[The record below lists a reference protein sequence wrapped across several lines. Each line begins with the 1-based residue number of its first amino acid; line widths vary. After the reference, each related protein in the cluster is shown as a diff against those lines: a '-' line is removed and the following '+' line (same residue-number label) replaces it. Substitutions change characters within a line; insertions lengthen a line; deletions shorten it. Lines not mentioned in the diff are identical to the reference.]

1 MLDPLGSKQSLSYT
15 WGGFGR
21 NMENG
26 GQASES
32 LVRAFEK
39 SALPIV
45 VLSVLFT
52 AAMAQVLLEFPGFTT
67 DIASFAPETESD
79 AAEDRIDEVMQA
91 SPHLIYINVEPQDQA
106 NDGTNLCE
114 NSPCNVL
121 EIAALQ
127 QLSDDLD
134 RIEGFSQTNQGFI
147 VAHMNAAGMLES
159 ALEER
164 DEQGRSLSDFTDW
177 GDLLDAVSEGERCS
191 DAIGNE
197 QAIASASFAAS
208 AMLHED
214 LDYAP
219 VCEWLDSGEGDP
231 TPSASSTMWVIEI
244 SGDISDDERR
254 EKTSTIRT
262 MLTVKHPL
270 GESSSLSYGVIS
282 DDLISHDINQS
293 TMDNLVWLLLIAVM
307 VVVALLAIAFR
318 SVMMVAAPLLGLSAA
333 LVWTYGIVTLLGM
346 RMSVLEVAVAPV
358 VLGLGID
365 YSIHLQRGYEFA
377 KKRPISAARAWVESF
392 SVLRLALSLAVVT
405 TVFAFLAN
413 LSSELPPLRTFGF
426 TLALGVVSAFVAST
440 ITVGAVHV
448 VVENSAGEMHHR
460 GLRMD
465 RTADLATR
473 FQRRNTARV
482 LLIVAMI
489 TMGSVIVAIRELDTS
504 FELTDF
510 LSEEGMEVMEVRND
524 IYDSYD
530 AAAWKSV
537 IVLVE
542 PAFEEGALTGERD
555 LMKGLGIF
563 DGRISGLPEVVNPI
577 NTGTQRPSYDGLY
590 PLLRDAVENDP
601 NFGESF
607 HIGIFDGQL
616 GVAGTEF
623 EEGDLTAAVTSLL
636 NNDSVGDVLRGHT
649 WAERTAMHV
658 ALTEDGE
665 SIRFLKMRV
674 DVLVRTSEEAHE
686 VAEVF
691 AKQAQLL
698 EDDGLVGGEVYIT
711 GDVVVLNNVLS
722 GLVLSQVE
730 STAISLFVSMLVLVL
745 LTRRLGQSLVVI
757 LPVGL
762 AGAWVV
768 GAMAM
773 IGMNWNVLTIM
784 ITALTIGLGID
795 YSIHVWRR
803 IEANR
808 NSGMGTWEAMRDMY
822 STTGTALLLS
832 AGTTICGFMVL
843 LLSPIPVIQDFG
855 IVSSI
860 SVLFSLVMALLVLPG
875 LLAAEFRTSNDYA

>member
-32 LVRAFEK
+32 LVRAFAK

-52 AAMAQVLLEFPGFTT
+52 ATMAQVLLEFPGFTT

-91 SPHLIYINVEPQDQA
+91 SPHLIYINVEPYDQA
-106 NDGTNLCE
+106 GDGTNLCE

-147 VAHMNAAGMLES
+147 VAHMNAAGILES

-164 DEQGRSLSDFTDW
+164 DEQGRNLSDFTDW

-214 LDYAP
+214 LDYTP

-254 EKTSTIRT
+254 EKTSAIRT

-365 YSIHLQRGYEFA
+365 YSIHLQRGYEYA

-542 PAFEEGALTGERD
+542 PVSGEYALTGERD

-590 PLLRDAVENDP
+590 SLLRDAVENDP

-636 NNDSVGDVLRGHT
+636 NNDSVGDILRGHT

-674 DVLVRTSEEAHE
+674 DVLVRTSEEAQE

>member
-1 MLDPLGSKQSLSYT
+1 MA
-15 WGGFGR
+15 
-21 NMENG
+21 NG
-26 GQASES
+26 DSVSEP

-67 DIASFAPETESD
+67 DIASFAPEAESD
-79 AAEDRIDEVMQA
+79 AAEDRIDGVMQA
-91 SPHLIYINVEPQDQA
+91 SPHMIYINVGPYDRA
-106 NDGTNLCE
+106 TDGTNTCE
-114 NSPCNVL
+114 DSSCNVL

-134 RIEGFSQTNQGFI
+134 MIEGFSQANHGFI
-147 VAHMNAAGMLES
+147 VAHINAAGMLET

-164 DEQGRSLSDFTDW
+164 DDQGRSLDDFTDW
-177 GDLLDAVSEGERCS
+177 EGLLGAVSEGEKCS
-191 DAIGNE
+191 DAIGND

-208 AMLHED
+208 AMLHRD

-244 SGDISDDERR
+244 SGEISDDERR
-254 EKTSTIRT
+254 EKASIIRT
-262 MLTVKHPL
+262 MLTAKHPL
-270 GESSSLSYGVIS
+270 GESSSLQYGVIS

-293 TMDNLVWLLLIAVM
+293 TMGNLVWLLLIAVM

-318 SVMMVAAPLLGLSAA
+318 SFMMVAAPLLGLSAA

-346 RMSVLEVAVAPV
+346 RLSVLEVAVAPV

-365 YSIHLQRGYEFA
+365 YSIHMQRGYEFA
-377 KKRPISAARAWVESF
+377 KKRSVSAARAWVESF

-426 TLALGVVSAFVAST
+426 TLALGVVSAFAAST
-440 ITVGAVHV
+440 ITVGAVHI
-448 VVENSAGEMHHR
+448 VVEKSAGEMRHR

-465 RTADLATR
+465 RLADLATQ

-510 LSEEGMEVMEVRND
+510 LSEEGMEIMEVRND

-530 AAAWKSV
+530 AAAWKTVV
-537 IVLVE
+537 ILVE
-542 PAFEEGALTGERD
+542 PASGDEALTGERD
-555 LMKGLGIF
+555 LMKGLGFF
-563 DGRISGLPEVVNPI
+563 DSRISGLPEVINPT
-577 NTGTQRPSYDGLY
+577 NTGAQRPSYDGLY
-590 PLLRDAVENDP
+590 PILRDAIENDP
-601 NFGESF
+601 ALGESF
-607 HIGIFDGQL
+607 HMGIFDGQL
-616 GVAGTEF
+616 GVADGF
-623 EEGDLTAAVTSLL
+623 GEGDLTAAVTTLL
-636 NNDSVGDVLRGHT
+636 GNDSVGDALRGHT

-658 ALTEDGE
+658 ALTEDGG
-665 SIRFLKMRV
+665 SIKFLKMRV
-674 DVLVRTSEEAHE
+674 DVLVKTSEDAQE

-773 IGMNWNVLTIM
+773 LGINWNVLTIM

-808 NSGMGTWEAMRDMY
+808 SSGMGTWEAMRDMY

-875 LLAAEFRTSNDYA
+875 LLAAEFRTSGDYT

>member
-1 MLDPLGSKQSLSYT
+1 MS
-15 WGGFGR
+15 
-21 NMENG
+21 
-26 GQASES
+26 SEA
-32 LVRAFEK
+32 LERLFEK
-39 SALPIV
+39 SSLAIV
-45 VLSVLFT
+45 VVSVLFT
-52 AAMAQVLLEFPGFTT
+52 SAMMQVLMDFPGFTT
-67 DIASFAPETESD
+67 EISSFAPESD
-79 AAEDRIDEVMQA
+79 SDSVEDTINEEMGA
-91 SPHLIYINVEPQDQA
+91 TPHLLYIDVRPYSESA
-106 NDGTNLCE
+106 DGGNACDDA
-114 NSPCNVL
+114 PCNVL
-121 EIAALQ
+121 ELGALQ
-127 QLSDDLD
+127 KLALDLQRVEDYSTENSD
-134 RIEGFSQTNQGFI
+134 FI
-147 VAHMNAAGMLES
+147 VSHLNAAGIIQT
-159 ALEER
+159 ALDER
-164 DEQGRSLSDFTDW
+164 DDQDRDLSEFSDW
-177 GDLLDAVSEGERCS
+177 AELLEAVSDGEECS

-208 AMLHED
+208 AMLHTD
-214 LDYAP
+214 FDYDP
-219 VCEWLDSGEGDP
+219 VCEWLDTGEGTA
-231 TPSASSTMWVIEI
+231 TPVASSTMWVIEI
-244 SGDISDDERR
+244 SGDISNEQRRDLSAGIRSLLSDE
-254 EKTSTIRT
+254 S
-262 MLTVKHPL
+262 V
-270 GESSSLSYGVIS
+270 LSYGVIS

-293 TMDNLVWLLLIAVM
+293 TMDNLVWLLLIAVL
-307 VVVALLAIAFR
+307 VVVALLALAFR
-318 SVMMVAAPLLGLSAA
+318 SFMMVAAPLMGLSAA
-333 LVWTYGIVTLLGM
+333 LVWTYGIVTILGM
-346 RMSVLEVAVAPV
+346 RLSVLEVAVAPV

-365 YSIHLQRGYEFA
+365 YSIHLQRAYEVA
-377 KKRPISAARAWVESF
+377 KNRSGSAARAWVESI

-413 LSSELPPLRTFGF
+413 SFSDLPPLRTFGF

-448 VVENSAGEMHHR
+448 VVEKSAGEMYHR

-465 RTADLATR
+465 GLADVSTR

-510 LSEEGMEVMEVRND
+510 LSEEGMDIMEVRNE

-537 IVLVE
+537 ILLVE
-542 PAFEEGALTGERD
+542 PEDGSDSLAGDDRD
-555 LMKGLGIF
+555 LLRGLERL
-563 DGRISGLPEVVNPI
+563 DSRISALPEVVNPSS
-577 NTGTQRPSYDGLY
+577 GSQRPSYDGLY
-590 PLLRDAVENDP
+590 TILRDAVENDP
-601 NFGESF
+601 SFGES
-607 HIGIFDGQL
+607 HNLGIFDGRL
-616 GVAGTEF
+616 GPT
-623 EEGDLTAAVTSLL
+623 GDFSDGDVSAAVSSLL
-636 NNDSVGDVLRGHT
+636 GNESIGDPLRGDS
-649 WAERTAMHV
+649 WSQRVSMHV
-658 ALTEDGE
+658 ALTEDG
-665 SIRFLKMRV
+665 SAIKYLRMRV
-674 DVLVRTSEEAHE
+674 DVLVSNSEEAQE
-686 VAEVF
+686 VSDVF

-698 EDDGLVGGEVYIT
+698 EEDGLVEGQVHIT
-711 GDVVVLNNVLS
+711 GDVIVLNNVLS

-773 IGMNWNVLTIM
+773 LGINWNVLTIM

-808 NSGMGTWEAMRDMY
+808 NSGMRTWEAMRDMY

-855 IVSSI
+855 VVSSI

-875 LLAAEFRTSNDYA
+875 LLAAEFRSGNGF

>member
-1 MLDPLGSKQSLSYT
+1 MLDPSGSKQSLSYR
-15 WGGFGR
+15 WSGFGR
-21 NMENG
+21 SMANG
-26 GQASES
+26 DSVSEP

-67 DIASFAPETESD
+67 DIASFAPEAESD
-79 AAEDRIDEVMQA
+79 AAEDRIDEVMRA
-91 SPHLIYINVEPQDQA
+91 SPHMIYINVEPYDRATDGA
-106 NDGTNLCE
+106 NSCE
-114 NSPCNVL
+114 DSSCNVL

-134 RIEGFSQTNQGFI
+134 MIEDFSQANHGFI
-147 VAHMNAAGMLES
+147 VAHINAAGMLET

-164 DEQGRSLSDFTDW
+164 DEQGRSLDDFADW
-177 GDLLDAVSEGERCS
+177 EGLLGAVSEGEKCS
-191 DAIGNE
+191 DAIGND

-208 AMLHED
+208 AMLHRD

-244 SGDISDDERR
+244 SGEISDDERR
-254 EKTSTIRT
+254 EKTSMIRT
-262 MLTVKHPL
+262 MLTAKHPL
-270 GESSSLSYGVIS
+270 GESSSLQYGVIS

-293 TMDNLVWLLLIAVM
+293 TMGNLVWLLLIAVM

-318 SVMMVAAPLLGLSAA
+318 SFMMVAAPLLGLSAA

-346 RMSVLEVAVAPV
+346 RLSVLEVAVAPV

-365 YSIHLQRGYEFA
+365 YSIHMQRGYEFA
-377 KKRPISAARAWVESF
+377 KKRSVSAARAWVESF

-426 TLALGVVSAFVAST
+426 TLALGVVSAFAAST
-440 ITVGAVHV
+440 ITVGAVHI
-448 VVENSAGEMHHR
+448 VVEKSAGEMRHR

-465 RTADLATR
+465 RSADLATR

-530 AAAWKSV
+530 AAAWKTVV
-537 IVLVE
+537 ILVE
-542 PAFEEGALTGERD
+542 PASGDEALTGERD
-555 LMKGLGIF
+555 LMKGLGFF
-563 DGRISGLPEVVNPI
+563 DSRISGLPEVVNPT

-590 PLLRDAVENDP
+590 PILRDAIENDP
-601 NFGESF
+601 SLGESF
-607 HIGIFDGQL
+607 HMGIFDGQL
-616 GVAGTEF
+616 GVADGF
-623 EEGDLTAAVTSLL
+623 GEGDLTAAVTTLL
-636 NNDSVGDVLRGHT
+636 GNDSVGDALRGHT

-658 ALTEDGE
+658 ALTEDGG
-665 SIRFLKMRV
+665 SIKFLKMRV
-674 DVLVRTSEEAHE
+674 DVLVKTSEEAQE

-691 AKQAQLL
+691 VKQAQLL
-698 EDDGLVGGEVYIT
+698 EDDGLIGGEVYIT

-773 IGMNWNVLTIM
+773 LGINWNVLTIM

-875 LLAAEFRTSNDYA
+875 LLAAEFRTSGDYA

>member
-177 GDLLDAVSEGERCS
+177 GDLLDAVGEGERCS

-254 EKTSTIRT
+254 EKTSVIRT

-674 DVLVRTSEEAHE
+674 DVLARTSEEAHE

-691 AKQAQLL
+691 SKQAQLL

-855 IVSSI
+855 VVSSI

>member
-1 MLDPLGSKQSLSYT
+1 MS
-15 WGGFGR
+15 
-21 NMENG
+21 
-26 GQASES
+26 SEA
-32 LVRAFEK
+32 LERLFEK
-39 SALPIV
+39 SSLAIV
-45 VLSVLFT
+45 VVSVLFT
-52 AAMAQVLLEFPGFTT
+52 SAMMQVLMDFPGFTT
-67 DIASFAPETESD
+67 EISSFAPESD
-79 AAEDRIDEVMQA
+79 SDSVEDTINEEMGA
-91 SPHLIYINVEPQDQA
+91 TPHLLYIDVRPYSESA
-106 NDGTNLCE
+106 DGGNACDDA
-114 NSPCNVL
+114 PCNVL
-121 EIAALQ
+121 ELGALQ
-127 QLSDDLD
+127 KLALDLQRVEDYSTENSD
-134 RIEGFSQTNQGFI
+134 FI
-147 VAHMNAAGMLES
+147 VSHLNAAGIIQT
-159 ALEER
+159 ALDER
-164 DEQGRSLSDFTDW
+164 DDQDRDLSEFSDW
-177 GDLLDAVSEGERCS
+177 AELLEAVSDGEECS

-208 AMLHED
+208 AMLHTD
-214 LDYAP
+214 FDYDP
-219 VCEWLDSGEGDP
+219 VCEWLDTGEGTA
-231 TPSASSTMWVIEI
+231 TPVASSTMWVIEI
-244 SGDISDDERR
+244 SGDISNEQRRDLSAGIRSLLSDE
-254 EKTSTIRT
+254 S
-262 MLTVKHPL
+262 V
-270 GESSSLSYGVIS
+270 LSYGVIS

-293 TMDNLVWLLLIAVM
+293 TMDNLVWLLLIAVL
-307 VVVALLAIAFR
+307 VVVALLALAFR
-318 SVMMVAAPLLGLSAA
+318 SFMMVAAPLMGLSAA
-333 LVWTYGIVTLLGM
+333 LVWTYGIVTILGM
-346 RMSVLEVAVAPV
+346 RLSVLEVAVAPV

-365 YSIHLQRGYEFA
+365 YSIHLQRAYEVA
-377 KKRPISAARAWVESF
+377 KNRSGSAARAWVESI

-413 LSSELPPLRTFGF
+413 SFSDLPPLRTFGF

-448 VVENSAGEMHHR
+448 VVEKSAGEMYHR

-465 RTADLATR
+465 GLADVSTR
-473 FQRRNTARV
+473 FQRRNTARG

-510 LSEEGMEVMEVRND
+510 LSEEGMDIMEVRNE

-537 IVLVE
+537 ILLVE
-542 PAFEEGALTGERD
+542 PEDGSDSLAGDDRD
-555 LMKGLGIF
+555 LLRGLERL
-563 DGRISGLPEVVNPI
+563 DSRISALPEVVNPSS
-577 NTGTQRPSYDGLY
+577 GSQRPSYDGLY
-590 PLLRDAVENDP
+590 TILRDAVENDP
-601 NFGESF
+601 SFGES
-607 HIGIFDGQL
+607 HNLGIFDGRL
-616 GVAGTEF
+616 GPT
-623 EEGDLTAAVTSLL
+623 GDFSDGDVSAAVSSLL
-636 NNDSVGDVLRGHT
+636 GNESIGDPLRGDS
-649 WAERTAMHV
+649 WSQRVSMHV
-658 ALTEDGE
+658 ALTEDG
-665 SIRFLKMRV
+665 SAIKYLRMRV
-674 DVLVRTSEEAHE
+674 DVLVSNSEEAQE
-686 VAEVF
+686 VSDVF

-698 EDDGLVGGEVYIT
+698 EEDGLVEGQVHIT
-711 GDVVVLNNVLS
+711 GDVIVLNNVLS

-773 IGMNWNVLTIM
+773 LGINWNVLTIM

-808 NSGMGTWEAMRDMY
+808 NSGMRTWEAMRDMY

-855 IVSSI
+855 VVSSI

-875 LLAAEFRTSNDYA
+875 LLAAEFRSGNGF

>member
-254 EKTSTIRT
+254 EKTSVIRT

-333 LVWTYGIVTLLGM
+333 ADSP
-346 RMSVLEVAVAPV
+346 R
-358 VLGLGID
+358 
-365 YSIHLQRGYEFA
+365 RG
-377 KKRPISAARAWVESF
+377 AATIMTERKAIARRA
-392 SVLRLALSLAVVT
+392 T
-405 TVFAFLAN
+405 T
-413 LSSELPPLRTFGF
+413 
-426 TLALGVVSAFVAST
+426 T
-440 ITVGAVHV
+440 IT
-448 VVENSAGEMHHR
+448 
-460 GLRMD
+460 
-465 RTADLATR
+465 
-473 FQRRNTARV
+473 
-482 LLIVAMI
+482 
-489 TMGSVIVAIRELDTS
+489 AIRRSQTK
-504 FELTDF
+504 
-510 LSEEGMEVMEVRND
+510 LS
-524 IYDSYD
+524 
-530 AAAWKSV
+530 
-537 IVLVE
+537 IVDWL
-542 PAFEEGALTGERD
+542 
-555 LMKGLGIF
+555 
-563 DGRISGLPEVVNPI
+563 IS
-577 NTGTQRPSYDGLY
+577 
-590 PLLRDAVENDP
+590 
-601 NFGESF
+601 
-607 HIGIFDGQL
+607 
-616 GVAGTEF
+616 
-623 EEGDLTAAVTSLL
+623 
-636 NNDSVGDVLRGHT
+636 
-649 WAERTAMHV
+649 
-658 ALTEDGE
+658 
-665 SIRFLKMRV
+665 
-674 DVLVRTSEEAHE
+674 
-686 VAEVF
+686 
-691 AKQAQLL
+691 
-698 EDDGLVGGEVYIT
+698 
-711 GDVVVLNNVLS
+711 
-722 GLVLSQVE
+722 
-730 STAISLFVSMLVLVL
+730 
-745 LTRRLGQSLVVI
+745 
-757 LPVGL
+757 
-762 AGAWVV
+762 
-768 GAMAM
+768 
-773 IGMNWNVLTIM
+773 
-784 ITALTIGLGID
+784 
-795 YSIHVWRR
+795 
-803 IEANR
+803 
-808 NSGMGTWEAMRDMY
+808 
-822 STTGTALLLS
+822 
-832 AGTTICGFMVL
+832 
-843 LLSPIPVIQDFG
+843 
-855 IVSSI
+855 
-860 SVLFSLVMALLVLPG
+860 
-875 LLAAEFRTSNDYA
+875 

>member
-26 GQASES
+26 DPASES

-91 SPHLIYINVEPQDQA
+91 SPHLIYINVEPYDQA
-106 NDGTNLCE
+106 GDGTNLCE

-127 QLSDDLD
+127 QLSDDLN
-134 RIEGFSQTNQGFI
+134 RIEDFSQNNQGFVI
-147 VAHMNAAGMLES
+147 AHMNAAGMLES

-177 GDLLDAVSEGERCS
+177 EDLLGAVSEGERCS

-214 LDYAP
+214 LDYSP
-219 VCEWLDSGEGDP
+219 VCEWLESGEGDP

-254 EKTSTIRT
+254 DKTSAIRT
-262 MLTVKHPL
+262 MLTAKHPL

-318 SVMMVAAPLLGLSAA
+318 SFMMVAAPLLGLSAA

-365 YSIHLQRGYEFA
+365 YSIHMQRGYEFA

-392 SVLRLALSLAVVT
+392 SMLRLALSLAVVT

-413 LSSELPPLRTFGF
+413 LSSELPPLRTFGS

-448 VVENSAGEMHHR
+448 VVENRAGEMHHR

-482 LLIVAMI
+482 LLIVAII

-537 IVLVE
+537 IILVE
-542 PAFEEGALTGERD
+542 PEFQEDALSGERD
-555 LMKGLGIF
+555 LMKGLGFF
-563 DGRISGLPEVVNPI
+563 DGRISGLPEVVNPT
-577 NTGTQRPSYDGLY
+577 NAGAQRPSYDGLY
-590 PLLRDAVENDP
+590 PILRDAIENDP
-601 NFGESF
+601 GLGESF
-607 HIGIFDGQL
+607 HMGIFGGQL
-616 GVAGTEF
+616 GVADGF

-636 NNDSVGDVLRGHT
+636 SNDSVGDVLRGHT

-674 DVLVRTSEEAHE
+674 DVLVRTSEESQE

-860 SVLFSLVMALLVLPG
+860 SVLFSLIMALLVLPG